1 MDDKNVFWL
10 IVACCLLSIFLLIV
24 GLLYQN
30 LRIENRELRS
40 IIIEQQ
46 RLNKEIIEVNE
57 GLYNLNNELIATVDE
72 LAEKLSGGN
81 ENAGNGTE

>member
-30 LRIENRELRS
+30 LRTENRELRS

-46 RLNKEIIEVNE
+46 NINKELWTVND
-57 GLYNLNNELIATVDE
+57 GLIQLNDELLETVDE
-72 LAEKLSGGN
+72 LTKKLNGG
-81 ENAGNGTE
+81 E